1 MYSSKSESYSA
12 VDANICENCRSAT
25 ITHEE
30 TATTK
35 GTGITY
41 IVLGWLFF
49 AISLLFVPI
58 IFGAGAFLMG
68 ILTFNGRSQT
78 HGVIL
83 MFFAAVS
90 FILGSLYSFMVAGTM
105 FI

>member
-1 MYSSKSESYSA
+1 MYSSQSESYGA
-12 VDANICENCRSAT
+12 VNANICENCRSAT

-30 TATTK
+30 TTTTK

-41 IVLGWLFF
+41 IVLGWVFF

-58 IFGAGAFLMG
+58 LFGVGAFLMG
-68 ILTFNGRSQT
+68 ILTFTGRSQA

-83 MFFAAVS
+83 MFFAAVGL
-90 FILGSLYSFMVAGTM
+90 ILGSLYSFMVAGTM